1 MTFVMIWKWKAWG
14 KLGWKIPIALLK
26 KAQFASGTAIAQMV
40 RTGLQFVAASRVFAR
55 LTQFRGKVQF
65 KGTLFQLKADR

>member
-1 MTFVMIWKWKAWG
+1 MRKISVE
-14 KLGWKIPIALLK
+14 IPIALFK
-26 KAQFASGTAIAQMV
+26 KAQFASGMGIAQTV
-40 RTGLQFVAASRVFAR
+40 HTGLQFVVASRVFAR